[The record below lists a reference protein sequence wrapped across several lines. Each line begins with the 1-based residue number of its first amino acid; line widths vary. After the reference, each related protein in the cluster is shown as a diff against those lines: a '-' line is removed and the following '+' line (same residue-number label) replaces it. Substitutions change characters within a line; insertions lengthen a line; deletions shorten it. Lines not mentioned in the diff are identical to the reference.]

1 MCLFVH
7 LYLKIQSLVLQTC
20 FPKSIGSWSLNGKLQ
35 KKKTEYNL
43 KMKKKK
49 MNSNSLRLQWFLNF
63 EMKRRLF
70 IHKILKRWHLGRLAN
85 KLLWPTCTGWPDRCG
100 WCVQDKFRI
109 WCLCFNWILSVG
121 HSARKLIFTVERTSA
136 RNAEC
141 LTYKSAEWCWE
152 FRDCQSDDQGANS
165 YLSKHQNSLFK

>member
-1 MCLFVH
+1 
-7 LYLKIQSLVLQTC
+7 
-20 FPKSIGSWSLNGKLQ
+20 
-35 KKKTEYNL
+35 
-43 KMKKKK
+43 

-70 IHKILKRWHLGRLAN
+70 IHKILNRWHLGRLAN

-152 FRDCQSDDQGANS
+152 FRDCQSVRWPGCKLIFKQAS
-165 YLSKHQNSLFK
+165 KLSFQINITDTYYSGPVVGWLPF